1 MFQREANS
9 EELAER
15 LKKLELS
22 VVQDVLPQEICDYA
36 DYVLPSTYF
45 MERME
50 MSGVKWARDGSIY
63 LSDPQLSP
71 PEGCEARH
79 DVWIL
84 LEILRRAFPERAARV
99 GYKECKT
106 AEEFNAYFDAFTKRG
121 YAQLLEECDKSQ
133 APVGLV
139 GFTRTL
145 ERKVGRRL
153 RLKSTASIPIRNPSE
168 RLPAK
173 LKFILSRVSKN
184 PHMCEE
190 FLLSRHIFLH
200 RLLLRRRETV
210 TSLF

>member
-1 MFQREANS
+1 
-9 EELAER
+9 
-15 LKKLELS
+15 
-22 VVQDVLPQEICDYA
+22 
-36 DYVLPSTYF
+36 
-45 MERME
+45 

-106 AEEFNAYFDAFTKRG
+106 AEEFNAYFDAFTREAMPSSWKN
-121 YAQLLEECDKSQ
+121 ATKSS
-133 APVGLV
+133 PVGLV

>member
-1 MFQREANS
+1 
-9 EELAER
+9 
-15 LKKLELS
+15 
-22 VVQDVLPQEICDYA
+22 
-36 DYVLPSTYF
+36 
-45 MERME
+45 

-121 YAQLLEECDKSQ
+121 YAQLLEECDKVKPGWSRRIHEDI
-133 APVGLV
+133 
-139 GFTRTL
+139 RTKGWSTIKIK
-145 ERKVGRRL
+145 EYGVYPYKKPFGTPSGKVEIYSF
-153 RLKSTASIPIRNPSE
+153 KSFE
-168 RLPAK
+168 
-173 LKFILSRVSKN
+173 N

-190 FLLSRHIFLH
+190 FLLSRHMFLH